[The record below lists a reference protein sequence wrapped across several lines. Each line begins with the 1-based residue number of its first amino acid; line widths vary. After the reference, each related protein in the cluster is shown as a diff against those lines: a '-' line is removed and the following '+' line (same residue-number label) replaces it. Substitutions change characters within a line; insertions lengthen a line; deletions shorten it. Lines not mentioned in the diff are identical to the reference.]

1 VDEFKDKI
9 AVVTGSGGRY
19 GIGRAT
25 ARLLAEQ
32 GCKVALSDIDDTALK
47 AAEEELSSAGHDVF
61 AVHADVADYDS
72 VRHLADAVYDHYG
85 QVDILHLNAG
95 VAGVGT
101 LLDDDL
107 TDWNRTF
114 GINFF
119 GILHGIKAF
128 VPRMIA
134 QGTPAHVLGTSS
146 SAGAVGVSYQT
157 PSYSVSKQAVCTLL
171 ECLYGQLRDLGSQIE
186 VHVLLPPLTRTNLA
200 GSPDVMPLVQQGL
213 AKGGVPTSVAEPG
226 EVAATVVEAIRSGTF
241 WALNDHD
248 ADERLAAGRF
258 AAAIDWEKDI
268 FRKRAA
274 SFADRTAPDPYLWA
288 AKFD

>member
-1 VDEFKDKI
+1 MDDFRNKV

-25 ARLLAEQ
+25 ATLLAEQ
-32 GCKVALSDIDDTALK
+32 GCKIVLSDIDETALK
-47 AAEEELSSAGHDVF
+47 ATEEELSSAGHDVI
-61 AVHADVADYDS
+61 AVQTDVADYGS
-72 VRHLADAVYDHYG
+72 VRHLADAAYDHYG

-114 GINFF
+114 NINFF

-128 VPRMIA
+128 VPRMNA
-134 QGTPAHVLGTSS
+134 QGNPAHVLATSS
-146 SAGAVGVSYQT
+146 GAGVVGVNYQT
-157 PSYSVSKQAVCTLL
+157 PSYSASKQAVCTLM
-171 ECLYGQLRDLGSQIE
+171 ECLYAQLRDLGSHIT
-186 VHVLLPPLTRTNLA
+186 VHVVLPPLTRTNLA

-213 AKGGVPTSVAEPG
+213 ENGGVPTSLAEPG
-226 EVAATVVEAIRSGTF
+226 EVAATVVEAIRNGTF
-241 WALNDHD
+241 WAANDRD
-248 ADERLAAGRF
+248 ADQRRSGGRF
-258 AAAIDWEKDI
+258 AATIDWENEI
-268 FRKRAA
+268 FRNRAA
-274 SFADRTAPDPYLWA
+274 SFIDRTAPDSYLWT